1 LAPWVGVAVLMRLLA
16 AVAAVVLLTPAVA
29 QAETPIVS
37 RDVPL
42 HAARTLASDST
53 PRFDMVGLH
62 WRGSG
67 SVEFRTRSVAG
78 LWSAWNPAAPEAED
92 GPDHPV
98 QTGWRIGNPYWTGAS
113 DGIAYR
119 MRGRVTRLRAYFV
132 WSEDDQLPARRLSIA
147 DSPPIITRAAW
158 GADESIRRAPPRYAD
173 AVRFAVVHHTAG
185 TNTYTRTQSAAIV
198 RGIEIYHVKG
208 NGWNDIGYN
217 FLVDKYGQVFEGRFG
232 GVDKNVIGAHAE
244 GFNTGSFGVALLG
257 TYTSVAPSAA
267 AQTALENLLAWR
279 LDVAH
284 VDPLSMVTV
293 ASGGNPKY
301 PAGVPVVLR
310 AISGHR
316 DTGPTTCP
324 GNALYSR
331 LGAIASEAAALGLPK
346 LYAPSVTGQ
355 LGGPVEFRAT
365 LSTDLPWSLT
375 VTDSLGVTVAS
386 GSGTGTDVDWTW
398 DSSAAA
404 PGRYAWT
411 ISTGSDLRPA
421 TGFIGAAPAALALK
435 ATSAKPG
442 TISPNGDGV
451 DDRATIAYTLTTPAT
466 VTATLLDTAGR
477 RLATLFSGQ
486 RTAGKHSF
494 SFTAEGV
501 ADGRYT
507 IALDATNAT
516 KTVSVSLPLIV
527 DRTFSNLSASPRA
540 FSPNGDGRNDTIAV
554 AFRLARPAHVRV
566 DVKQSGRLVTPV
578 SLADDAAGDQ
588 SVTWDGI
595 AEEGRV
601 RDGTYA
607 GVVTVTT
614 DLGTTAHSALFRVD
628 TVAPVLRVISFRRRV
643 FRLSERAVVH
653 VTVGGKAYARSY
665 KAGLFRFALRVAPR
679 AYTINAEDLAGNV
692 SRTLRSR

>member
-1 LAPWVGVAVLMRLLA
+1 MRLFA
-16 AVAAVVLLTPAVA
+16 AAVVALLSSPAVA
-29 QAETPIVS
+29 QAETSIVA

-42 HAARTLASDST
+42 HGARMLAAAST

-62 WRGSG
+62 WQGTG
-67 SVEFRTRSVAG
+67 SVEFRTRSFAG
-78 LWSAWNPAAPEAED
+78 FWSAWHPAAPEAED

-98 QTGWRIGNPYWTGAS
+98 QPRWRIGNPYWTGAA

-119 MRGRVTRLRAYFV
+119 LHGRVMRLRAYFV
-132 WSEDDQLPARRLSIA
+132 WSEDDQLPLRRLSIA
-147 DSPPIITRAAW
+147 GSPPIISRAAW
-158 GADESIRRAPPRYAD
+158 GADESIRRAAPRYAD
-173 AVRFAVVHHTAG
+173 SVRFALVHHTAG
-185 TNTYTRTQSAAIV
+185 TNNYTRTQSAAIV

-217 FLVDKYGQVFEGRFG
+217 FLVDKYGQVFEGRYG

-257 TYTSVAPSAA
+257 TYTSAAPPAV

-284 VDPLSMVTV
+284 VDPLSTVTV
-293 ASGGNPKY
+293 TSGGNPKY

-310 AISGHR
+310 AVSGHR

-324 GNALYSR
+324 GNALYAR
-331 LGAIASEAAALGLPK
+331 LGTIASEASGLGLPK

-365 LSTDLPWSLT
+365 LSTDLPWTVT
-375 VTDSLGVTVAS
+375 VTDSLGVTVALGS
-386 GSGTGTDVDWTW
+386 GSGTDVDWTW
-398 DSSAAA
+398 DSSGAA

-411 ISTGSDLRPA
+411 ISAGSDVRPA
-421 TGFIGAAPAALALK
+421 TGFIGAPPVALALK
-435 ATSAKPG
+435 ATSANPA

-451 DDRATIAYTLTTPAT
+451 DDRATIAYTLTTRAT
-466 VTATLLDTAGR
+466 VTATLLDVGGR
-477 RLATLFSGQ
+477 RLTTLFTAQ
-486 RTAGKHSF
+486 QTAGKHTF
-494 SFTAEGV
+494 TFTADGV

-507 IALDATNAT
+507 IVLGASNGA

-527 DRTFSNLSASPRA
+527 DRTFSNLNVSPRA
-540 FSPNGDGRNDTIAV
+540 FSPNGDGRSDTVTIG
-554 AFRLARPAHVRV
+554 FRLARPAHARV
-566 DVKQSGRLVTPV
+566 DVKQSGRMVTPV
-578 SLADDAAGDQ
+578 SIGDDPAGDQ

-595 AEEGRV
+595 AEQGRV

-614 DLGTTAHSALFRVD
+614 GLGTTAHSALFRVD
-628 TVAPVLRVISFRRRV
+628 TVAPVLRVVSFRRRV
-643 FRLSERAVVH
+643 FRLSERAVVRL
-653 VTVGGKAYARSY
+653 TVGGRVYARPY
-665 KAGLFRFALRVAPR
+665 KAGLLTFALPNAPR
-679 AYTINAEDLAGNV
+679 AYTINAEDAAGNV